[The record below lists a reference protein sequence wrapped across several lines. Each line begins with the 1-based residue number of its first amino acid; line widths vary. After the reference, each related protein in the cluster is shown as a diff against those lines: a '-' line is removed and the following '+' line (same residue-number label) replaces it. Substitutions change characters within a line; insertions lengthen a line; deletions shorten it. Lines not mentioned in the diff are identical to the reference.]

1 MKKGGC
7 PMGLVDEGTRRC
19 CICAVKRPPAFLSS
33 YDRLVNNS
41 KRSFGAKLSRAS
53 LSDELRVARKATA
66 RRVYHPLW
74 AFAGCL
80 LVIALLLIF
89 GVSAAALALQKPT
102 LGLAETAS
110 SEQAH
115 QDEQPA
121 AQEKAPIHE
130 KERLPAGPLQPPS
143 EGGLTKAQPHAP
155 EAAAPWAPEHGAAGG
170 VAHEAHGEDHVQ
182 LPEISPIPGVTFVDT
197 LIELMDYELHGR
209 MLGWRPN
216 GILICRLTDN
226 VNNYQL
232 GVLEAVRFTTLRLK
246 DSLTRLGEADT
257 YDPDLEQA
265 LNEFM
270 INATSWW
277 FPSAESSYSQ
287 AIEHLKKFKT
297 KLEKGQRSF
306 YYRRDTLV
314 ALLSTYKDQIGNV
327 NRTLVM
333 PVGWYK
339 SDDYFY
345 YARGVTHV
353 YYQILKVCRVGFKN
367 QLATM
372 HATDI
377 MDEVLHELL
386 IAEKIDPWIV
396 FDGGYSGFFANHRAN
411 LNAPLSEAAHLLAV
425 VSML

>member
-1 MKKGGC
+1 
-7 PMGLVDEGTRRC
+7 MGVVDERTRRR
-19 CICAVKRPPAFLSS
+19 CICAVKWLPAFFS
-33 YDRLVNNS
+33 
-41 KRSFGAKLSRAS
+41 
-53 LSDELRVARKATA
+53 
-66 RRVYHPLW
+66 
-74 AFAGCL
+74 L

-89 GVSAAALALQKPT
+89 GVSTAGLALQKPT

-121 AQEKAPIHE
+121 AQEKAPVHE
-130 KERLPAGPLQPPS
+130 KERLPAGPLQPPA
-143 EGGLTKAQPHAP
+143 EAGLPKAHAP
-155 EAAAPWAPEHGAAGG
+155 EAAPPVAPEHGAAARGE
-170 VAHEAHGEDHVQ
+170 AHEAHGEDHVE
-182 LPEISPIPGVTFVDT
+182 LPEISSIPGVTFVDT
-197 LIELMDYELHGR
+197 LIKLMDYELNGR

-216 GILICRLTDN
+216 GIMICRLTDSI
-226 VNNYQL
+226 NNYQL

-265 LNEFM
+265 VNELM
-270 INATSWW
+270 INASSWW

-333 PVGWYK
+333 PVGWRK
-339 SDDYFY
+339 SDAHFY
-345 YARGVTHV
+345 YAKGVAHV
-353 YYQILKVCRVGFKN
+353 YYEILKVCRVGFKN

-372 HATDI
+372 HGADI

-386 IAEKIDPWIV
+386 IAEKINPWIV
-396 FDGGYSGFFANHRAN
+396 FDSSFSGFFANHRAN
-411 LNAPLSEAAHLLAV
+411 LNAPLSEASHLLAV
-425 VSML
+425 LGLL

>member
-1 MKKGGC
+1 
-7 PMGLVDEGTRRC
+7 
-19 CICAVKRPPAFLSS
+19 
-33 YDRLVNNS
+33 
-41 KRSFGAKLSRAS
+41 
-53 LSDELRVARKATA
+53 
-66 RRVYHPLW
+66 
-74 AFAGCL
+74 
-80 LVIALLLIF
+80 VIALLLIF
-89 GVSAAALALQKPT
+89 GVSTAGLALQKPT

-121 AQEKAPIHE
+121 AQEKAPVHE
-130 KERLPAGPLQPPS
+130 KERLPAGPLQPPA
-143 EGGLTKAQPHAP
+143 EAGLPKAHAP
-155 EAAAPWAPEHGAAGG
+155 EAAPPVAPEHGAAARGE
-170 VAHEAHGEDHVQ
+170 AHEAHGEDHVE
-182 LPEISPIPGVTFVDT
+182 LPEISSIPGVTFVDT
-197 LIELMDYELHGR
+197 LIKLMDYELNGR

-216 GILICRLTDN
+216 GIMICRLTDSI
-226 VNNYQL
+226 NNYQL

-265 LNEFM
+265 VNELM
-270 INATSWW
+270 INASSWW

-333 PVGWYK
+333 PVGWRK
-339 SDDYFY
+339 SDAHFY
-345 YARGVTHV
+345 YAKGVAHV
-353 YYQILKVCRVGFKN
+353 YYEILKVCRVGFKN

-372 HATDI
+372 HAADI

-396 FDGGYSGFFANHRAN
+396 LDSGFSGFFANHRAN

-425 VSML
+425 LSVL

>member
-1 MKKGGC
+1 
-7 PMGLVDEGTRRC
+7 
-19 CICAVKRPPAFLSS
+19 
-33 YDRLVNNS
+33 
-41 KRSFGAKLSRAS
+41 
-53 LSDELRVARKATA
+53 
-66 RRVYHPLW
+66 
-74 AFAGCL
+74 
-80 LVIALLLIF
+80 
-89 GVSAAALALQKPT
+89 
-102 LGLAETAS
+102 
-110 SEQAH
+110 
-115 QDEQPA
+115 
-121 AQEKAPIHE
+121 
-130 KERLPAGPLQPPS
+130 
-143 EGGLTKAQPHAP
+143 
-155 EAAAPWAPEHGAAGG
+155 
-170 VAHEAHGEDHVQ
+170 
-182 LPEISPIPGVTFVDT
+182 
-197 LIELMDYELHGR
+197 MDYELHGR
-209 MLGWRPN
+209 ILGWRPN
-216 GILICRLTDN
+216 GILICRLTN
-226 VNNYQL
+226 NINNYQL

-270 INATSWW
+270 ISATSWW

-333 PVGWYK
+333 PVGWCK

-345 YARGVTHV
+345 YAKGVAHV
-353 YYQILKVCRVGFKN
+353 YYEILKVCRVGFKN

-372 HATDI
+372 HAADI

-396 FDGGYSGFFANHRAN
+396 LDCGFSGFFANHRAN
-411 LNAPLSEAAHLLAV
+411 LNAPLSEAAHLLSV
-425 VSML
+425 LSLL

>member
-1 MKKGGC
+1 
-7 PMGLVDEGTRRC
+7 MGVVDERTRRR
-19 CICAVKRPPAFLSS
+19 CICAVKWLPAFFS
-33 YDRLVNNS
+33 
-41 KRSFGAKLSRAS
+41 
-53 LSDELRVARKATA
+53 
-66 RRVYHPLW
+66 
-74 AFAGCL
+74 L

-89 GVSAAALALQKPT
+89 GVSTAGLALQKPT

-121 AQEKAPIHE
+121 AQEKAPVHE
-130 KERLPAGPLQPPS
+130 KERLPAGPLQPPA
-143 EGGLTKAQPHAP
+143 EAGLPKAHAP
-155 EAAAPWAPEHGAAGG
+155 EAAPPVAPEHGAAARGE
-170 VAHEAHGEDHVQ
+170 AHEAHGEDHVE
-182 LPEISPIPGVTFVDT
+182 LPEISSIPGVTFVDT
-197 LIELMDYELHGR
+197 LIKLMDYELNGR

-216 GILICRLTDN
+216 GIMICRLTDSI
-226 VNNYQL
+226 NNYQL

-265 LNEFM
+265 VNELM
-270 INATSWW
+270 INASSWW

-333 PVGWYK
+333 PVGWRK
-339 SDDYFY
+339 SDAHFY
-345 YARGVTHV
+345 YAKGVAHV
-353 YYQILKVCRVGFKN
+353 YYEILKVCRVGFKN

-372 HATDI
+372 HAADI

-396 FDGGYSGFFANHRAN
+396 LDSGFSGFFANHRAN

-425 VSML
+425 LSVL